1 MVRAVTVET
10 LSYAIDDQDRLI
22 KVDDGYYR
30 FAEENGWD
38 RAGDSLGRSLWDFV
52 AGHDVKKLQR
62 LLLRRVREGVRD
74 VELPFRCDGPEVT
87 REMDI
92 RIAADRSGRVV
103 LFSARLRSEEEREE
117 PQPLLDANTPR
128 DEGDFLP
135 MCAWC
140 DRFLVEGEWVE
151 VEEAAKRLELFRR
164 RQMPLLDHGI
174 CPQCSGTLLA
184 A

>member
-1 MVRAVTVET
+1 MTVEA

-22 KVDDGYYR
+22 KVNDGYYR

-38 RAGDSLGRSLWDFV
+38 GAGGSLGRSLWDFV
-52 AGHDVKKLQR
+52 AGHEVRKLQR
-62 LLLRRVREGVRD
+62 LLLRRVRDELRE
-74 VELPFRCDGPEVT
+74 VELPFRCDGPDVR

-92 RIAADRSGRVV
+92 RIVADRSGRVV
-103 LFSARLRSEEEREE
+103 MFSARLNREEEREE
-117 PQPLLDANTPR
+117 SQPLLDVEVPR
-128 DEGDFLP
+128 GQDLLQ

-151 VEEAAKRLELFRR
+151 VEEAAKRLGLFRR
-164 RQMPLLDHGI
+164 SEMPALDHGI
-174 CPQCSGTLLA
+174 CPSCNETLLA

>member
-1 MVRAVTVET
+1 MSVET

-22 KVDDGYYR
+22 RLDEGFYR
-30 FAEENGWD
+30 FAEENGWEEV
-38 RAGDSLGRSLWDFV
+38 GSSLGRSLWDFV
-52 AGHDVKKLQR
+52 AGHDVRKLQR
-62 LLLRRVREGVRD
+62 MLVRRIRDGLRS

-92 RIAADRSGRVV
+92 RIVADRSGRVV
-103 LFSARLRSEEEREE
+103 LFSARLRFEEEREE
-117 PQPLLDANTPR
+117 PQPLFDPAAVR
-128 DEGDFLP
+128 DDGDFLP

-151 VEEAAKRLELFRR
+151 VEVAAQRLELFRR
-164 RQMPLLDHGI
+164 RELPFLDHTI
-174 CPQCSGTLLA
+174 CPSCNQTLLA

>member
-1 MVRAVTVET
+1 MAIET

-22 KVDDGYYR
+22 KVDDDYYR

-38 RAGDSLGRSLWDFV
+38 GAGASLGRSLWDFV
-52 AGHDVKKLQR
+52 AGNDVKRLQR
-62 LLLRRVREGVRD
+62 LLLRRIREGVRE
-74 VELPFRCDGPEVT
+74 VELPFRCDGPDVR

-92 RIAADRSGRVV
+92 RIAADRTGRVV
-103 LFSARLRSEEEREE
+103 LFSAQLRSEEQWEE
-117 PQPLLDANTPR
+117 PQPLLDPRAPR
-128 DEGDFLP
+128 DDDFLT

-164 RQMPLLDHGI
+164 NAMPTLDHGV
-174 CPQCSGTLLA
+174 CPQCSGILLTA
-184 A
+184 

>member
-1 MVRAVTVET
+1 VTVEA
-10 LSYAIDDQDRLI
+10 LSYAIDDQDHLI
-22 KVDDGYYR
+22 KLDEGFYR

-38 RAGDSLGRSLWDFV
+38 EAGSSLGRSLWDFI
-52 AGHDVKKLQR
+52 AGHDVRKLQR
-62 LLLRRVREGVRD
+62 LLLRRVRNGVRD
-74 VELPFRCDGPEVT
+74 VELPFRCDGPDFR

-103 LFSARLRSEEEREE
+103 MFSARLRSEEPREE
-117 PQPLLDANTPR
+117 PQPILDPR
-128 DEGDFLP
+128 APRGDDFLT

-140 DRFLVEGEWVE
+140 DRFLVDGRWVE

-164 RQMPLLDHGI
+164 TELPELDHGI
-174 CPQCSGTLLA
+174 CPECSGTLLA

>member
-1 MVRAVTVET
+1 MTVET
-10 LSYAIDDQDRLI
+10 LSYAIDDEDRLI

-30 FAEENGWD
+30 FAAENGWD
-38 RAGDSLGRSLWDFV
+38 GAGDSLGRSLWDFV
-52 AGHDVKKLQR
+52 AGHDVQKLQR
-62 LLLRRVREGVRD
+62 LLLRRVREGAHD

-92 RIAADRSGRVV
+92 RIAADKSGRVV
-103 LFSARLRSEEEREE
+103 LFSARLRAEEEREE
-117 PQPLLDANTPR
+117 RQPLLDPDAPR

-140 DRFLVEGEWVE
+140 DRFLVDGEWVE
-151 VEEAAKRLELFRR
+151 VEEAAKRLGLFRST
-164 RQMPLLDHGI
+164 QLPVLDHGI
-174 CPQCSGTLLA
+174 CPECSGQLMA

>member
-1 MVRAVTVET
+1 VSVAT

-22 KVDDGYYR
+22 RVDDGYYR
-30 FAEENGWD
+30 FAEENGWNG
-38 RAGDSLGRSLWDFV
+38 AGDSLGRSIWDFV
-52 AGHDVKKLQR
+52 AGHDVQKLQR
-62 LLLRRVREGVRD
+62 LLLRRVREGVRE

-92 RIAADRSGRVV
+92 RIAADRTGRVV
-103 LFSARLRSEEEREE
+103 LFSARLRAEEEREE
-117 PQPLLDANTPR
+117 PQPLLDADAPR
-128 DEGDFLP
+128 AEGDFLA

-140 DRFLVEGEWVE
+140 DRFLVEGEWIE

-164 RQMPLLDHGI
+164 QQLPTLDHGI
-174 CPQCSGTLLA
+174 CPQCSGQLLA

>member
-1 MVRAVTVET
+1 VTVET

-30 FAEENGWD
+30 FAKENGWEGV
-38 RAGDSLGRSLWDFV
+38 GDSLGRSLWDFV
-52 AGHDVKKLQR
+52 AGSDVQKLQR
-62 LLLRRVREGVRD
+62 LLLRRVREGARD
-74 VELPFRCDGPEVT
+74 VELPFHCDGPEVT

-92 RIAADRSGRVV
+92 RIAADKTGRVV
-103 LFSARLRSEEEREE
+103 LFSARLLAEEEREE
-117 PQPLLDANTPR
+117 SQPLLDPLAPR
-128 DEGDFLP
+128 DESDFLS

-140 DRFLVEGEWVE
+140 DRFLVDSEWVE

-164 RQMPLLDHGI
+164 TQLPVLDHGI
-174 CPQCSGTLLA
+174 CPQCSGQLMA